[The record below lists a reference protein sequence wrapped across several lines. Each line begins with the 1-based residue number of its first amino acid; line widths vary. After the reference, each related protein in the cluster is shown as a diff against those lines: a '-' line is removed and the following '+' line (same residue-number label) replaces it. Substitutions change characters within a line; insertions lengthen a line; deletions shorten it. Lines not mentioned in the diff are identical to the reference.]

1 MLMPDVNVLVY
12 AHRRDQPQHHS
23 ARRWIEAHLGRS
35 EPLALST
42 LVAVAFV
49 RIVTSRRIFNVP
61 TSTSLAISAIDA
73 IVERE
78 TCRLLSPGPNHWQL
92 VSHLCRTFRATG
104 KQVAD
109 AQHAALAIEHGCE
122 WVTYDDDFAKF
133 EGEGLRWRRL

>member
-12 AHRRDQPQHHS
+12 AHRRDQPQHEH
-23 ARRWIEAHLGRS
+23 ARGWIEEHLSRA

-49 RIVTSRRIFNVP
+49 RIVTSGRIFNVP
-61 TSTSLAISAIDA
+61 TSTSLAVSAIDA
-73 IVERE
+73 IVERDL
-78 TCRLLSPGPNHWQL
+78 CRLLPPGPNHWQL
-92 VSHLCRTFRATG
+92 VSHLCRTSRATG

-122 WVTYDDDFAKF
+122 WVTYDDDFAVF